1 MDYIPKKIILPAKY
15 CRLEPLLESSHGEDL
30 WNEFRHNDEIWDYL
44 FYGPWKDEKEFRQW
58 LKEREI
64 DQNRIYYT
72 IIEPNSNKA
81 LGAFCL
87 LDTDLKNASTEIGGI
102 IFSPKLQKTRIA
114 TEAVFCLMNYA
125 FDLGFRRLQWKC
137 NNENDASKKAARR
150 FGFKEEGLLRQH
162 MIVKG
167 KNRDSLFFSIIDSQW
182 PELKESFEKWLD
194 EKNFDE
200 NGRQKIRLENFRDY
214 G

>member
-1 MDYIPKKIILPAKY
+1 MAFIPQKITLAAKY

-72 IIEPNSNKA
+72 VIEPNSNKA

-114 TEAVFCLMNYA
+114 TEAVFCLMNYT

-137 NNENDASKKAARR
+137 NNENDASKKAARTLW
-150 FGFKEEGLLRQH
+150 F
-162 MIVKG
+162 
-167 KNRDSLFFSIIDSQW
+167 
-182 PELKESFEKWLD
+182 
-194 EKNFDE
+194 
-200 NGRQKIRLENFRDY
+200 
-214 G
+214 